1 MKSIPEMA
9 TFSASEDISGHSA
22 SSNDTQSQECLSRQ
36 EISDLSPGKCGISR
50 LAPDETTL
58 KDSPS
63 PSTNVR
69 VNVQAKAVDGK
80 TAGFDSSEDGSK
92 GRRRAESTKK
102 RKISK
107 ENRAQEK
114 RRKLE
119 SSLNSRKKMMQNP
132 LSPCVTPRRKD
143 SSDLLGFVS
152 LSLAPPRDISK
163 EWEIFKAEII
173 TPPWK
178 QKMIHEE
185 RDDESSSEEDT
196 SDEKYFAWHKRSY
209 ERDCQR
215 VQKVLEMQAKSNSSL
230 KKSLSNTKK
239 KGPAETSTTQT
250 FGNVEPLVFNYPT
263 GTQVWVKPA
272 DLIRLKSNNDDSKF
286 SVAATPQPKKV
297 IPKQKEERKPVPQ
310 QGLKCKGNRRKK
322 RKSIRKELRK
332 IEEDDDD
339 RKLAVMRVKYL
350 KLRAR
355 LEKLKGTV
363 PDREEGSTKP
373 SWMAE
378 KLVGE
383 NGRESN
389 VIRLRLKR
397 VASECAA

>member
-1 MKSIPEMA
+1 
-9 TFSASEDISGHSA
+9 
-22 SSNDTQSQECLSRQ
+22 
-36 EISDLSPGKCGISR
+36 
-50 LAPDETTL
+50 
-58 KDSPS
+58 
-63 PSTNVR
+63 
-69 VNVQAKAVDGK
+69 
-80 TAGFDSSEDGSK
+80 
-92 GRRRAESTKK
+92 
-102 RKISK
+102 
-107 ENRAQEK
+107 
-114 RRKLE
+114 
-119 SSLNSRKKMMQNP
+119 
-132 LSPCVTPRRKD
+132 
-143 SSDLLGFVS
+143 
-152 LSLAPPRDISK
+152 
-163 EWEIFKAEII
+163 
-173 TPPWK
+173 
-178 QKMIHEE
+178 MIHEE